1 MSEHLREQFER
12 IEALLERAPERG
24 RDTAV
29 TKVRLRDGLA
39 CEIEEGPWKLVADMG
54 RNVGGSESGPTP
66 GVYGRAALGSCMA
79 ITYAM
84 WGAKRDIPMD
94 AIEVE
99 IEADFDSGALFATAD
114 VPAGYSEVRALVRVE
129 SDAPEDTIQRLLDE
143 ADAHS
148 PYVDVFTRG
157 QKLTRSLR
165 VTRKA

>member
-1 MSEHLREQFER
+1 MDEHIREQFER
-12 IEALLERAPERG
+12 IEALLARSPERG

-29 TKVRLRDGLA
+29 SKVRIRDGLA
-39 CEIEEGPWKLVADMG
+39 CEIEEGPWKLTADMG
-54 RNVGGSESGPTP
+54 KNVGGTESGPTP

-84 WGAKRDIPMD
+84 WAAKLGVSMD
-94 AIEVE
+94 TIE
-99 IEADFDSGALFATAD
+99 IEIQADFDSGAMFATAD
-114 VPAGYSEVRALVRVE
+114 VPAGYSEVRSIVTIE
-129 SDAPEDTIQRLLDE
+129 SDASEDEIGRLLDE

-165 VTRKA
+165 LIRKT